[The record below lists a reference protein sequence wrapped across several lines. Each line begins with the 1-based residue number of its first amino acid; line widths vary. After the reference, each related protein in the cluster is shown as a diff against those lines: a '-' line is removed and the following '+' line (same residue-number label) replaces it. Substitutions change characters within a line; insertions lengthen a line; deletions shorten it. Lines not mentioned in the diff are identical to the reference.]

1 MLWPKQSHWMWIESK
16 NNGGA
21 PALRCFC
28 PECLDDCSVSEV
40 DSIEIPYR
48 KRTATKVAR
57 KSIELTKNFHV
68 DRFGGGEA
76 CGE

>member
-1 MLWPKQSHWMWIESK
+1 MRVKSK

-21 PALRCFC
+21 TAPRCFC
-28 PECLDDCSVSEV
+28 LECLDDGSVSEV
-40 DSIEIPYR
+40 DSIEISDR
-48 KRTATKVAR
+48 QRTATKVAR

>member
-1 MLWPKQSHWMWIESK
+1 MLVESK

-21 PALRCFC
+21 SALHCFC
-28 PECLDDCSVSEV
+28 LECLNDGSVSEV
-40 DSIEIPYR
+40 DSIEIPDR
-48 KRTATKVAR
+48 QRAATKVVR